1 LTLIE
6 RLPYNVGDRY
16 VKKDLRWMSSNKA
29 EADGNLPRVAFQ
41 GELGAFSEEAVAL
54 YFRER
59 AVPVPCRQFTDVAE
73 AVLAGQTEY
82 GLLPIENTTVGAVAA
97 AYDVLSS
104 AALQVVGEVIVP
116 VRHCLLGIPGANL
129 EGIHRALS
137 HPVALAQ
144 CDGFFTSHPA
154 IEPVATYDTAGAA
167 RQVTQLR
174 DAAIAAVAGR
184 RAADRYQLDILAAD
198 IHDRADN
205 MTRFLIVIRS
215 EAKPAPMPAGDA
227 KTALLLET
235 HNRPG
240 ALAGALVPLAER
252 GVNLASLQSRPGRDP
267 WTYRFFLE
275 IDGAASDPNV
285 NDAIEVVRRDA
296 VTLRVLGSFPKWKS

>member
-1 LTLIE
+1 MTA
-6 RLPYNVGDRY
+6 RPPDRQTA
-16 VKKDLRWMSSNKA
+16 SNKA

-41 GELGAFSEEAVAL
+41 GELGAFSEEAVGL
-54 YFRER
+54 YFRDE
-59 AVPVPCRQFTDVAE
+59 AIPVPCRQFTDVAD
-73 AVLAGQTEY
+73 AVLNQQTQY

-97 AYDVLSS
+97 AYDVLST
-104 AALQVVGEVIVP
+104 AALHVVGEVIVP
-116 VRHCLLGIPGANL
+116 VRHCLLGVPGSSL
-129 EGIHRALS
+129 GGVRRAIS

-144 CDGFFTSHPA
+144 CDVFFTGHPA

-167 RQVTQLR
+167 KQVSELR
-174 DAAIAAVAGR
+174 DPTVAAVAGR
-184 RAADRYQLDILAAD
+184 RAADRYRLDILAAD

-205 MTRFLIVIRS
+205 MTRFLIVVRS
-215 EAKPAPMPAGDA
+215 GDEAEAAPTGDF

-240 ALAGALVPLAER
+240 SLVGALLPLAER

-275 IDGAASDPNV
+275 IDGAATDNNV
-285 NDAIEVVRRDA
+285 AAAIDVVSRDA
-296 VTLRVLGSFPKWKS
+296 VTLRVLGSFQKWQPSA